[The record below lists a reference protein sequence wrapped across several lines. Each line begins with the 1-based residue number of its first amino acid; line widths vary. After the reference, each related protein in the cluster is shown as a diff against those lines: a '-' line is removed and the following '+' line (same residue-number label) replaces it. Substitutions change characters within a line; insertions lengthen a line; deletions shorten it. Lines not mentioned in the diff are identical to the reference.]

1 MLLNLPGSNFIVCTP
16 AGQTAGLVWSGLA
29 QTQTLLMPHALVRNV
44 HEAHLLLVNLDRAS
58 FDWRLAGRESSG
70 VE

>member
-16 AGQTAGLVWSGLA
+16 AGQTAGLAWSGLA
-29 QTQTLLMPHALVRNV
+29 RPLLMPHALVRNV
-44 HEAHLLLVNLDRAS
+44 HEAHLLLVDLDRAS
-58 FDWRLAGRESSG
+58 FDWRLASRESSG